1 MDIAMTIPAKAK
13 AGAGKTAAKA
23 ARKEGLVPA
32 VIYGGAA
39 DPEMVAIDPRPI
51 WKGLNERGF
60 FAKVMALDVDGKQ
73 MNVLPR
79 DVQFDRVTDQPIHVD
94 FMRVTEDQT
103 IDVDV
108 PVVLEG
114 EARNVTMYDGMV
126 DQSMYSMTVS
136 VKPADVPQQI
146 VVYRESQ
153 CVRAA
158 RRIGFPVVVKPLDA
172 NHGRGV
178 SINLTEDEQV
188 EVAFGKAKEN
198 ARGRSVL
205 VESYIEGFDH
215 RMLVVN
221 GELVAVAKRV
231 P

>member
-79 DVQFDRVTDQPIHVD
+79 DVQFDRVTDQPIHID
-94 FMRVTEDQT
+94 FMRVDPET
-103 IDVDV
+103 IVKVRV
-108 PVVLEG
+108 PVDFVNEADSPGLKRGAVLNVVRHSVEVRCKAGEIPTKFDADLAGLQINDAVKYSMVQVSGNVTPTIVGRDFVIATVTAPSALKRQMMDQATAAAGGDG
-114 EARNVTMYDGMV
+114 EA
-126 DQSMYSMTVS
+126 
-136 VKPADVPQQI
+136 
-146 VVYRESQ
+146 
-153 CVRAA
+153 
-158 RRIGFPVVVKPLDA
+158 
-172 NHGRGV
+172 
-178 SINLTEDEQV
+178 
-188 EVAFGKAKEN
+188 
-198 ARGRSVL
+198 
-205 VESYIEGFDH
+205 EG
-215 RMLVVN
+215 
-221 GELVAVAKRV
+221 GEAEE
-231 P
+231 